1 HGREVEQAWGTTRA
15 GEFAMA
21 FQRLPPHKRSTLRNR
36 LEGCALILPA
46 DMFEDLSL
54 LLPTGKTVAGA
65 LSSRSWDTYKR
76 SDFYAEL
83 DPLG

>member
-1 HGREVEQAWGTTRA
+1 RA
-15 GEFAMA
+15 GEFALA
-21 FQRLPPHKRSTLRNR
+21 LQRLAPHKRLTLQTR

-46 DMFEDLSL
+46 DMFADLTL

-65 LSSRSWDTYKR
+65 LSSRSWDTYTR